1 MRSTLFWFI
10 FFVCY
15 SAFICWNIYK
25 LRDIKYNPQ
34 KYKKVKGAER
44 YQKSSWFEVPSK
56 QYGKHYLASL
66 IVGIPIFLAFCVVS
80 FCVPS
85 MVQKNLLIP
94 ADFVP
99 LQSPGALISTIGALF
114 LSIAME
120 QLVLFSINKPIF
132 VAARLYWA
140 GCTFKSNSD
149 DYVKAWKKA
158 FLLLLVI
165 GIICLPIMAIGI
177 NAYSYADEEKI
188 VTHGV
193 FSLLEKQI
201 PYDTVISA
209 ETSFSYDEEDDTF
222 DFEYT
227 IVLMD
232 GSELNISNFGL
243 NGASY
248 IDRMLQKYGV
258 ATAYGT
264 VDADTYEQMKSV
276 CDENTM
282 KFVAQCF
289 TVNYQ

>member
-1 MRSTLFWFI
+1 MRSTIFWVSFSL
-10 FFVCY
+10 CY
-15 SAFICWNIYK
+15 IAFISWNIHK
-25 LRDIKYNPQ
+25 LRDIRHNPAN
-34 KYKKVKGAER
+34 YKKVKGAEL

-56 QYGKHYLASL
+56 QHGKHYWASL

-149 DYVKAWKKA
+149 DYLKAWKNA

-165 GIICLPIMAIGI
+165 GIICLPVMAIGI

-193 FSLLEKQI
+193 FSLQEREIL
-201 PYDTVISA
+201 YTSVVSG
-209 ETSFSYDEEDDTF
+209 ETCYTYDEKEDAF
-222 DFEYT
+222 SFEYHIT
-227 IVLMD
+227 LAD
-232 GSELNISNFGL
+232 GSEMELVDFGV
-243 NGASY
+243 NGARY
-248 IDRMLQKYGV
+248 IDSHLRQYGILIHYGV
-258 ATAYGT
+258 M
-264 VDADTYEQMKSV
+264 DAEIYAHVKNV
-276 CDENTM
+276 CDNQTLQ
-282 KFVAQCF
+282 FVEQCF
-289 TVNYQ
+289 SVE